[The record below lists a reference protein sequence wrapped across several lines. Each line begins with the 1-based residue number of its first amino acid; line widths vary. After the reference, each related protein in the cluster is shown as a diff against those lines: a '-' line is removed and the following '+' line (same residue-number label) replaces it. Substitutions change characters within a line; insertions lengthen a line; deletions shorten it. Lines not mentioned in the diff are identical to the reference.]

1 MIDFRFFLI
10 SIVAVFLA
18 LGIGIVMGSAVL
30 GGPILEGLENRA
42 EVVLERNDALRD
54 TIADLEQDQERLQEF
69 EDTVEPGLVDGELAG
84 QEIVILQAEG
94 TDGELVDSIENLVEE
109 SDGRVATRIVLHNK
123 FALASGSD
131 VQELADVLNLPR
143 SGAAD
148 LRAAA
153 GTQMGTRMGASAME
167 RTTDPKGGFAR
178 VDALDM
184 LEALE
189 DAGFISVER
198 VEDQPIIPPEALF
211 IVAAGAA
218 GDPPYDVGE
227 LVVPLAGRLD
237 VRGTQAVVTE
247 PSDGTWGVVA
257 AVRDDPAVS
266 DQVSTI
272 DHGETVA
279 GRVAIALSLPGE
291 RLVGHWGTDDGAEAI
306 VPAPS
311 G

>member
-30 GGPILEGLENRA
+30 DRTILQGLENQADR
-42 EVVLERNDALRD
+42 VLDRNDTLRE
-54 TIADLEQDQERLQEF
+54 TIADLEQTQTELQEF
-69 EDTVEPGLVDGELAG
+69 ENTVEAGLIDGRLTG
-84 QEIVILQAEG
+84 QEIVLISAEG
-94 TDGELVDSIENLVEE
+94 TDDELIGSVENLVEE
-109 SDGRVATRIVLHNK
+109 ADGRLAARIVLSDK
-123 FALASGSD
+123 FALESEAD
-131 VQELADVLNLPR
+131 EQELADVLDLPR
-143 SGAAD
+143 SAPD
-148 LRAAA
+148 ELRAAA
-153 GTQMGTRMGASAME
+153 GTQMGARIGASAAE

-184 LEALE
+184 LESLE
-189 DAGFISVER
+189 ETGFISVER
-198 VEDQPIIPPEALF
+198 EEEQPIIPPNALF
-211 IVAAGAA
+211 VVAAGAA
-218 GDPPYDVGE
+218 GEAPYAVED
-227 LVVPLAGRLD
+227 LVIPLAGRID

-247 PSDGTWGVVA
+247 PSDSEWGVVA
-257 AVRDDPAVS
+257 AVRDDPTVS
-266 DQVSTI
+266 DQVSTV

-279 GRVAIALSLPGE
+279 GRVAIAISLPGV